1 MSDTLKEKTAKG
13 LFWGGFSSGAQQLI
27 GLLAGIVLGRI
38 LSPSDYGMIAMIT
51 IFSVIATELQNS
63 GFKVALS
70 NLPSPTH
77 QDYNSVFWFNILVSF
92 CLYLLLFFT
101 APLIAEYYHTPD
113 LVPLCRYAFL
123 GCIFSS
129 FGMAQSAY
137 LFKNLRTK
145 QQAKSIITAMV
156 ISNGV
161 GITMALMGFTYWSL
175 ATQSNLYI
183 LCCTLMYWYYSRLA
197 AIPALELHSRPPDV
211 PVQL

>member
-92 CLYLLLFFT
+92 CLYILLFFT

-161 GITMALMGFTYWSL
+161 GITMALIGVHLLVVSYPIQPIHPL
-175 ATQSNLYI
+175 LYPDV
-183 LCCTLMYWYYSRLA
+183 LVLFRLA
-197 AIPALELHSRPPDV
+197 PIPALELHSRPPDV